1 MASQR
6 SRSFDEKFL
15 HFGASALALACAAS
29 TIPSLALADQAAG
42 LATTPSVQGNQLEEI
57 IVTAQKREQRAIDTP
72 LSITALDSSSMAE
85 HQVQALEDLQ
95 NVSPGVQNGE
105 QFGGNRLFIRGIGLT
120 SFAAGADPSSAFY
133 VDGVYI
139 ARPAAQLGSFY
150 DVARIEVLRGPQ
162 GTLYGRNA
170 TAGAVNLVTN
180 APTAQFSGYLDQTVG
195 NYDLHRTQGALSGPL
210 NSSGTLLGRIAFDL
224 LNHGGYGWDFGT
236 NHPINDAN
244 RQNARLTLEYK
255 PSDRV
260 DFQLIGEFTHEADD
274 DYYVASFGA
283 YPGYTLAGLHANGPV
298 PAGIAVIDSQNTA
311 TNLTGLTNKRT
322 GEAATGKLQAE
333 LTDYLTLNSITGWR
347 HFDRHNAET
356 CDGTSAGLGDCAY
369 NEWDSQFSQ
378 EIYLSFNTERWN
390 AIFGVNYFHEFLRS
404 FVPVPFPQFTNVFGP
419 GVPLYEQ
426 MGQMPI
432 NAYAS
437 YAQVTYSFVPSFR
450 VTLGGRYSSERRSST
465 GFFAGIPPIPQPI
478 DQRKTWSAF
487 NPKVGLEYD
496 LAKDVLWYASA
507 TNGFK
512 SGTFDVGQINPPI
525 DPEKIWAYE
534 TGIKGLFLDR
544 RLELTTAVFYYNY
557 SNLQVNKIIGLGTLT
572 VNAASAKNK
581 GIELTMRARATDH
594 FTLDANAT
602 YLDARFTKFDSI
614 NPLNT
619 SPNPVPQNLADNL
632 LPGASKVTA
641 DLGAAYAFSVSKG
654 STITARLDGNYAS
667 RIYFSE
673 FNDPALSQGGVARL
687 DAQLRFDSPSGR
699 WYASLWGKNVT
710 NRLVATSKILTV
722 ALWGYPI
729 YGSVAPPAT
738 YGAEFG
744 VKF

>member
-1 MASQR
+1 MTSHR
-6 SRSFDEKFL
+6 SRSIYARLLNFT
-15 HFGASALALACAAS
+15 AY
-29 TIPSLALADQAAG
+29 G
-42 LATTPSVQGNQLEEI
+42 LATTCVAIAIPRLSLADEAGPTTAPAVQGAQLDEI
-57 IVTAQKREQRAIDTP
+57 IVTAQKRAQRAIDTP
-72 LSITALDSSSMAE
+72 LSITALDSSSLND

-95 NVSPGVQNGE
+95 TVSPGVQNGE

-150 DVARIEVLRGPQ
+150 DVERIEVLRGPQ
-162 GTLYGRNA
+162 GALYGRNA

-180 APTAQFSGYLDQTVG
+180 APTADFSGYIDETIG
-195 NYDLHRTQGALSGPL
+195 NYDLHRTQGAVSGPL
-210 NSSGTLLGRIAFDL
+210 DSSGTLLGRLAFDF
-224 LNHGGYGWDFGT
+224 LNRGGYGYDFGA

-260 DFQLIGEFTHEADD
+260 DLQLIGEFTHEADD

-283 YPGYTLAGLHANGPV
+283 YPGYTLAGLQANGPV
-298 PAGIAVIDSQNTA
+298 PAGIAVINSQDTA
-311 TNLTGLTNKRT
+311 TNLTGQTNKRT
-322 GEAATGKLQAE
+322 GEAVTGKAQVM
-333 LTDYLTLNSITGWR
+333 LTDQLTLNSITGWR
-347 HFDRHNAET
+347 NFNRHNAET

-369 NEWDSQFSQ
+369 NEWDSQVSQ
-378 EIYLSFNTERWN
+378 EVYLSYNAHGWN
-390 AIFGVNYFHEFLRS
+390 AIFGASYFHEHLRS
-404 FVPVPFPQFTNVFGP
+404 FVPVPFPQFTDVFGP

-426 MGQMPI
+426 NGQMPI
-432 NAYAS
+432 NAYAA
-437 YAQVTYSFVPSFR
+437 YAQATYSFTPSFR
-450 VTLGGRYSSERRSST
+450 VTLGARYSSEKRSTT
-465 GFFAGIPPIPQPI
+465 GFFAGIPPTPEPI
-478 DQRKTWSAF
+478 DQAKRWSAF

-496 LAKDVLWYASA
+496 IAQDLLLYASA

-534 TGIKGLFLDR
+534 TGIKGLFLDH
-544 RLELTTAVFYYNY
+544 RLEVTSALFYYNY
-557 SNLQVNKIIGLGTLT
+557 SDLQVNKIIGLGTLT

-581 GIELTMRARATDH
+581 GIELTTRARVTNH
-594 FTLDANAT
+594 FTVDGNLT
-602 YLDARFTKFDSI
+602 YLDAKFTSFESI
-614 NPLNT
+614 SPLDT
-619 SPNPVPQNLADNL
+619 SANPVPVNLAGNL

-641 DLGAAYAFSVSKG
+641 DLGLAYAFPIANGASL
-654 STITARLDGNYAS
+654 TARVDGNYAS

-673 FNDPALSQGGVARL
+673 FNDPALSQGGVTRL
-687 DAQLRFDSPSGR
+687 NAQLRFDSASGK
-699 WYASLWGKNVT
+699 WYASLWGKNIT
-710 NRLVATSKILTV
+710 DQLVATSKILTV

-738 YGAEFG
+738 YGAEVG